1 MIIQSPK
8 ERNNSLPYEGGG
20 PMTGGNFSASKGL
33 PGLGKLRA
41 AGKLYKLELS
51 IDTRG
56 EDARELGLRRATLIT
71 TRPIVRCK
79 KPLICII
86 IKHRYTLSIN
96 LQLLTQ
102 SQTYLN
108 MKQNNHRISF
118 CILANWSMVST
129 LALS

>member
-79 KPLICII
+79 KPYASL
-86 IKHRYTLSIN
+86 
-96 LQLLTQ
+96 
-102 SQTYLN
+102 
-108 MKQNNHRISF
+108 
-118 CILANWSMVST
+118 
-129 LALS
+129 